1 MNKKPGWQELPKGA
15 VSTKSSRDYPTGDW
29 GIEKPKF
36 DRVKC
41 TKCTLCHFFC
51 PEGAIQVNDEGYPE
65 VDEKHCKGC
74 GVCAEECPANCIEMV
89 RSK

>member
-15 VSTKSSRDYPTGDW
+15 VSTKSSRDYATGDW

-36 DRVKC
+36 DREKC